1 MFDSSWAHGGRGR
14 KDRISRRGFLRS
26 SHLTLLQANKITTCG
41 VDMLV
46 AELVGPQGS
55 PTQDPRDMLVA
66 DNVLLRQSMLDRDL
80 DLLDRGNGACR
91 FLVRRFQVT

>member
-1 MFDSSWAHGGRGR
+1 
-14 KDRISRRGFLRS
+14 
-26 SHLTLLQANKITTCG
+26 
-41 VDMLV
+41 MLV